1 VAKAGSGLIDTHK
14 NGVKIAP
21 AFALAL
27 SISYI
32 SDNPVP
38 KGIPIFP
45 RFP

>member
-1 VAKAGSGLIDTHK
+1 M
-14 NGVKIAP
+14 KIARL

-38 KGIPIFP
+38 EGIPIFP

>member
-1 VAKAGSGLIDTHK
+1 MPEAGQLDVYK
-14 NGVKIAP
+14 NGRKRAP

-32 SDNPVP
+32 SDKPVP
-38 KGIPIFP
+38 EGIPIFP

>member
-1 VAKAGSGLIDTHK
+1 MFRACADLHDTHK
-14 NGVKIAP
+14 NGGKIAP

-27 SISYI
+27 TISYI

-38 KGIPIFP
+38 EGIPIFP